1 MSNFRSAYNAGV
13 SAYRNGIH
21 ENPYGNGNMMEMC
34 AWSAGYFDAKR
45 GMV

>member
-1 MSNFRSAYNAGV
+1 MAYNAEAR
-13 SAYRNGIH
+13 SDFSTNMP
-21 ENPYGNGNMMEMC
+21 NPIGSGKLMEMC